1 MKIFSD
7 IFYLEQFADSE
18 SSINTNVPSNQV
30 NDDIEQSV
38 ETTFVLGISR
48 RFKIF
53 PFLLQ
58 KSVRN

>member
-1 MKIFSD
+1 LKIFSD